1 MKKDNRYCL
10 ICLRSNRT
18 LYWHLEETTNKMWCW
33 CNSCNRGYSLAQ
45 YCSLTGIDPTELLS
59 SEFQIEE
66 AKPDEVNVLAWPT
79 NFIPISDPRAI
90 KGVEYIKNR
99 GLFIEGDMY
108 YDLDNEG
115 IVFPYYFSNH
125 FCGAQV
131 RFIKERVRENG
142 DKWKIT
148 TLPGTRLGLLFY
160 GWNQENIMAQTKG
173 FIVTEGAFNAIGIQQ
188 ALNLAYGGVSHNPWR
203 VLAAS
208 GSGLSTSQAEIFKD
222 LKDRGYKII
231 GAPDTDEAGLKMLSK
246 MKDAGCITHFCLTKD
261 SEKDW
266 NDFLKQMGH
275 KEFAKWFV
283 KNVEAL

>member
-1 MKKDNRYCL
+1 MTDL
-10 ICLRSNRT
+10 
-18 LYWHLEETTNKMWCW
+18 
-33 CNSCNRGYSLAQ
+33 
-45 YCSLTGIDPTELLS
+45 DPNELLS

-66 AKPDEVNVLAWPT
+66 AKPDEVNVLVWPT
-79 NFIPISDPRAI
+79 HFIPISDSRAI
-90 KGVEYIKNR
+90 KGLEYIKSR

-208 GSGLSTSQAEIFKD
+208 GSGLSTSQAEILKE

-266 NDFLKQMGH
+266 NDFLKQMEH
-275 KEFAKWFV
+275 KEFAKWFI